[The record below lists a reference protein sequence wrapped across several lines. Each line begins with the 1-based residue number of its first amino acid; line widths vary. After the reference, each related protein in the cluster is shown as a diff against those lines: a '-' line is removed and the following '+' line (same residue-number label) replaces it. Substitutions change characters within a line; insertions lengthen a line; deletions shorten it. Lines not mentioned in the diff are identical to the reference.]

1 MTAFVF
7 DLDGTICFKGQPL
20 QTDILAAFEQL
31 EEDGHEVV
39 FASARPI
46 RDMYPVLPKYYWHHR
61 MIDGNGAFIFKC
73 MLFTEDEMIFQSLE
87 TMDCVIH
94 RHQKEGILDIS
105 PKSRTKTA
113 RYSA

>member
-1 MTAFVF
+1 
-7 DLDGTICFKGQPL
+7 
-20 QTDILAAFEQL
+20 
-31 EEDGHEVV
+31 
-39 FASARPI
+39 
-46 RDMYPVLPKYYWHHR
+46 
-61 MIDGNGAFIFKC
+61 